1 MELLVLHA
9 YVMAC
14 PWVTTD
20 KPTEAYLRMSKVT
33 LVTFTYTFLHAFL
46 YLLCKGWHLTI
57 HQIDRNQATN
67 VTMVMGMIYLIY
79 SAYFLTEDIDGMM
92 EFVNLT
98 LAVIY
103 MILGIVNL
111 QSLMHQVKIA
121 KQYLIVADDAIP

>member
-1 MELLVLHA
+1 
-9 YVMAC
+9 
-14 PWVTTD
+14 
-20 KPTEAYLRMSKVT
+20 
-33 LVTFTYTFLHAFL
+33 
-46 YLLCKGWHLTI
+46 
-57 HQIDRNQATN
+57 
-67 VTMVMGMIYLIY
+67 MIYLIY